1 MIPQVPF
8 VGEILAALVAHVG
21 LLTGVYL
28 LVGFQA
34 VALIETAIAYVAGER
49 LLPSVDALVSVQV
62 AQVVERLPA
71 CVAGEWFLSCVNKLT
86 EQRKN
91 ISGHHCLIKFFF
103 SFSFFTTEEKKIF
116 YKQISNHTLYVV
128 LLC

>member
-34 VALIETAIAYVAGER
+34 VALIETAVAYAAGER
-49 LLPSVDALVSVQV
+49 FLSSVDAPVSVQV
-62 AQVVERLPA
+62 AQVVEGLPA
-71 CVAGEWFLSCVNKLT
+71 GVAGERFLSCMNKLI
-86 EQRKN
+86 EQRK
-91 ISGHHCLIKFFF
+91 I
-103 SFSFFTTEEKKIF
+103 
-116 YKQISNHTLYVV
+116 
-128 LLC
+128 